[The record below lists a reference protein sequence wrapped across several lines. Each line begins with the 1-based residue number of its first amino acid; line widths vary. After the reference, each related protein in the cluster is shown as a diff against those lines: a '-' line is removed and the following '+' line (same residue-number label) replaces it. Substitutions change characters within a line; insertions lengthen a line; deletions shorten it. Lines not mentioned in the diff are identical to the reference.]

1 MAFSDQL
8 LDTKKDPMGAAIL
21 EYARTGK
28 AARLQVLSSMFDE
41 DEMPLDTLFRS
52 FEEMPDI
59 EQEALRLAKGKI
71 LDVGA
76 GSGCHALAL
85 QNMGKDVCAVEIS
98 PLSVEAMKLR
108 GVKDVRLVNV
118 FDERFSEKF
127 DTVLLLMNG
136 TSIIGRLENLPM
148 FFSRMRKLLNPGG
161 CVLIDSSDLKYL
173 YENED
178 GSFDIDLNGEYY
190 GLVDYEMRYKGIKGE
205 KFDCLYLDFDTFAC
219 SAETCGFTATLVKE
233 GEHYDYL
240 CRLEVKSL

>member
-8 LDTKKDPMGAAIL
+8 LDPKKDPMGAAIL

-28 AARLQVLSSMFDE
+28 AARLRVLSSMFDE

-52 FEEMPDI
+52 FDEMPAI
-59 EQEALRLAKGKI
+59 EQEALRLAEGKI

-85 QNMGKDVCAVEIS
+85 QEMGKDVCAVEIS
-98 PLSVEAMKLR
+98 PLSVEAMQLR
-108 GVKDVRLVNV
+108 GVKDARLMNV
-118 FDERFSEKF
+118 FDERFTEKF
-127 DTVLLLMNG
+127 DTILLLMNG
-136 TSIIGRLENLPM
+136 TSIIGRLENLPL
-148 FFSRMRKLLNPGG
+148 FFSRMRELLNHGG
-161 CVLIDSSDLKYL
+161 SVLIDSSDLKYL

-190 GLVDYEMRYKGIKGE
+190 GLVDYEMRYKGIRGG

-219 SAETCGFTATLVKE
+219 SAEACGFTATLVKE

-240 CRLEVKSL
+240 CQLRVRN